1 MSNREA
7 KLRFGA
13 PSITLR
19 SLRSLLTA
27 PAPLPKALEEKMR
40 RLGPEEQKQLTDV
53 LKATFFNDPEWYPD
67 PDFFDTEPGKKDL
80 DDHIVGRTN
89 NFRAYVVPWIDSF
102 LNLAGSRILE
112 IGCGTGASTVA
123 MAEQGAIVTGIDIN
137 PQALA
142 AARCRCAL
150 YGVQA
155 NFVQG
160 NAGTELSTIARRG
173 HYDAVIFFAVMEHLT
188 WSERLA
194 CVRGAWELL
203 ESGQFLLV
211 VEAPNRLWHTDFH
224 TSWEPFFMWLPDEVA
239 LAYTGFCRRDTFKEA
254 FRERGEDDRTRKER
268 LARWGRG
275 VSYHDFEIALD
286 MPASQLPVA
295 SAMWDFHRS
304 GALRRVAARFSQR
317 QRFSQILHSL
327 NPGVHPSFFDP
338 SIDIAVRKP

>member
-1 MSNREA
+1 MSNRNA
-7 KLRFGA
+7 NLFFGN
-13 PSITLR
+13 PMIT
-19 SLRSLLTA
+19 LRSLLTA
-27 PAPLPKALEEKMR
+27 PAPPPNALKEKMR
-40 RLGPEEQKQLTDV
+40 QLGPEAQKQLADT
-53 LKATFFNDPEWYPD
+53 LKETFFKDPERYRD
-67 PDFFDTEPGKKDL
+67 SNFFDTEAGKKDL
-80 DDHIVGRTN
+80 YDHVVGRTN

-142 AARCRCAL
+142 AARDRCAL

-155 NFVQG
+155 SFVQG
-160 NAGTELSTIARRG
+160 NASTELPTITRRSQ
-173 HYDAVIFFAVMEHLT
+173 YDAIIFFAVMEHLT
-188 WSERLA
+188 WNERLA
-194 CVRGAWELL
+194 CIRAAWELL
-203 ESGQFLLV
+203 GSGQFLLV

-224 TSWEPFFMWLPDEVA
+224 TSCEPFFLWLPDEVA
-239 LAYTGFCRRDTFKEA
+239 MDYSRFTHREMFKDA
-254 FRERGEDDRTRKER
+254 FRDRGEDERTRKER

-286 MPASQLPVA
+286 TAAGQLPVA

-304 GALRRVAARFSQR
+304 SLLKRAASRFTKR

-327 NPGVHPSFFDP
+327 KPNVHLGFFDP
-338 SIDIAVRKP
+338 SIDIALRKP